1 LEIVVSKPKIL
12 LTRKWPEEAEAKAKE
27 LFDATLNEDDHKMSV
42 DELKDAMR
50 HYDAVCP
57 TVSDFQ
63 INSEILAVEGRQCKM
78 VANFGVG
85 FNNIDTEAAKE
96 AGVVVSNTPEVL
108 TDCTADIAMVLLL
121 SVARRIGEG
130 ERLVR
135 NKQWDGWCPTHMLA
149 TKVTGKKLG
158 FIGFGRIAQAVAQ
171 KAHFGF
177 DMELSFYDPYPPSD
191 EVIKKFSATKL
202 DTVED
207 VLKDADFVTLHC
219 PGGGSNT
226 NLMNTERFALM
237 KDSAFLIN
245 TARGDVV
252 DEPALVQ
259 ALKDGAIAG
268 AGLDVFAKEPNVTED
283 LLSME
288 NVVLLPHLGSATTE
302 TRVAMGLRSL
312 GNVKAFFD
320 GEEPGDR
327 VA

>member
-1 LEIVVSKPKIL
+1 VSKPKVI
-12 LTRKWPEEAEAKAKE
+12 LTRKWPEAAEAKAQE
-27 LFDATLNEDDHKMSV
+27 LFDAAINKDDHKMSIE
-42 DELKDAMR
+42 ELKEAMR
-50 HYDAVCP
+50 NADALCP

-63 INSEILAVEGRQCKM
+63 IDSEILNVENRNCKI

-85 FNNIDTEAAKE
+85 FNNIDTEAAKK
-96 AGVVVSNTPEVL
+96 AGVIVTNTPDVL

-135 NKQWDGWCPTHMLA
+135 NREWSGWCPTHMLS

-177 DMELSFYDPYPPSD
+177 GMEISFYDPYPPSD
-191 EVIKKFSATKL
+191 EIIKKFSAKKF
-202 DTVED
+202 DTLEE
-207 VLKDADFVTLHC
+207 VLGDSDFITLHC

-226 NLMNTERFALM
+226 NLMNKDRFALM
-237 KDSAFLIN
+237 KESAFLIN

-252 DEPALVQ
+252 DEAALVQ
-259 ALKDGAIAG
+259 ALKDDVIAG
-268 AGLDVFAKEPNVTED
+268 AGLDVYAKEPTVTEE
-283 LLSME
+283 LLSMN
-288 NVVLLPHLGSATTE
+288 NVVLIPHLGSATTE

-312 GNVKAFFD
+312 ANVKAFFD
-320 GEEPGDR
+320 GKEPGDR

>member
-1 LEIVVSKPKIL
+1 VSKPKVI
-12 LTRKWPEEAEAKAKE
+12 LTRKWPDEAEKKAKE
-27 LFDATLNEDDHKMSV
+27 LFDAVLNEDDHKMSIE
-42 DELKDAMR
+42 ELKEAMCNADAL
-50 HYDAVCP
+50 CP

-63 INSEILAVEGRQCKM
+63 INSDVFGVENLKCKI

-85 FNNIDTEAAKE
+85 YNNIDTNAAKE
-96 AGVVVSNTPEVL
+96 AGIVVTNTPDVL

-135 NKQWDGWCPTHMLA
+135 NKEWSGWCPTHMLS

-177 DMELSFYDPYPPSD
+177 GMQISFYDPYPPSD
-191 EVIKKFSATKL
+191 EIVKKFSATKFNVL
-202 DTVED
+202 ED
-207 VLKDADFVTLHC
+207 VLKDSDFVTLHC
-219 PGGGSNT
+219 PGGGENT
-226 NLMNTERFALM
+226 NLLNNDRFALM
-237 KDSAFLIN
+237 KNSAFLIN

-252 DEPALVQ
+252 DENALVQ
-259 ALKDGAIAG
+259 ALKNNVIAG
-268 AGLDVFAKEPNVTED
+268 AGLDVYAKEPTVTEE
-283 LLSME
+283 LLGMD
-288 NVVLLPHLGSATTE
+288 NVVLIPHLGSATTE

-312 GNVKAFFD
+312 ENVKAFFD
-320 GEEPGDR
+320 GKEPGDR

>member
-1 LEIVVSKPKIL
+1 MSKPKVI
-12 LTRKWPEEAEAKAKE
+12 LTRKWPEAAEAKAQE
-27 LFDATLNEDDHKMSV
+27 LFDAAINKDDHKMSIE
-42 DELKDAMR
+42 ELKEAMR
-50 HYDAVCP
+50 NADALCP

-63 INSEILAVEGRQCKM
+63 IDSEILNVENRNCKI

-85 FNNIDTEAAKE
+85 FNNIDTEAAKK
-96 AGVVVSNTPEVL
+96 AGVIVTNTPDVV

-135 NKQWDGWCPTHMLA
+135 NKEWSGWCPTHMLS

-177 DMELSFYDPYPPSD
+177 GMEISFYDPYPPSD
-191 EVIKKFSATKL
+191 EIIKKFSAKKF
-202 DTVED
+202 DTLEE
-207 VLKDADFVTLHC
+207 VLGDSDFITLHC

-226 NLMNTERFALM
+226 NLMNKDRFALM
-237 KDSAFLIN
+237 KESAFLIN

-252 DEPALVQ
+252 DEAALVQ
-259 ALKDGAIAG
+259 ALKDDVIAG
-268 AGLDVFAKEPNVTED
+268 AGLDVYAKEPTVTEE
-283 LLSME
+283 LLSMN
-288 NVVLLPHLGSATTE
+288 NVVLIPHLGSATTE

-312 GNVKAFFD
+312 ANVKAFFD
-320 GEEPGDR
+320 GKEPGDR

>member
-1 LEIVVSKPKIL
+1 MSKPKVI
-12 LTRKWPEEAEAKAKE
+12 LTRKWPEAAEAKAKE
-27 LFDATLNEDDHKMSV
+27 LFDVVINKDDHKMSIE
-42 DELKDAMR
+42 ELKEAICNADAL
-50 HYDAVCP
+50 CP

-63 INSEILAVEGRQCKM
+63 IDSEILNVKNRNCKI

-85 FNNIDTEAAKE
+85 FNNIDTEAAKK
-96 AGVVVSNTPEVL
+96 AGVVVTNTPDVL

-135 NKQWDGWCPTHMLA
+135 NKEWSGWCPTHMLS

-177 DMELSFYDPYPPSD
+177 GMEISFYDPYPPSD
-191 EVIKKFSATKL
+191 EIIKKFSAKKF
-202 DTVED
+202 DTLEE
-207 VLKDADFVTLHC
+207 VLGDSDFITLHC
-219 PGGGSNT
+219 PGGGSNI
-226 NLMNTERFALM
+226 NLMNKDCFALM
-237 KDSAFLIN
+237 KESAFLIN

-252 DEPALVQ
+252 DEAALVQ
-259 ALKDGAIAG
+259 ALKDDVIAG
-268 AGLDVFAKEPNVTED
+268 AGLDVYAKEPTVSEE
-283 LLSME
+283 LLSMN
-288 NVVLLPHLGSATTE
+288 NVVLIPHLGSATTE

-312 GNVKAFFD
+312 ANVEAFFD
-320 GEEPGDR
+320 GKEPGDR